1 MKGNAKR
8 GEARERLAKAA
19 IDIFNKRGFTA
30 TSTRMI
36 IQKAKITKPTLYY
49 YFKNKENLYREVIR
63 DIFKHFND
71 QLSSIADGPSSPFNK
86 LVQVVSLY
94 LEDATRKPEEMRL
107 FMMTLYQCDI
117 STPRITMERY
127 VLPGLQSISR
137 IIKECIKGRMIEP
150 DDPLKLSLRLI
161 GIIHIQ
167 VLMLIK
173 GLEYLPRSQPE
184 DIALAFMKS
193 GKKHNYLRR

>member
-1 MKGNAKR
+1 MKDKAKQ
-8 GEARERLAKAA
+8 GGARQRLFKAA
-19 IDIFNKRGFTA
+19 IDVFNKQGFA
-30 TSTRMI
+30 AASIQMI
-36 IQKAKITKPTLYY
+36 IQKANITKPTLYY

-71 QLSSIADGPSSPFNK
+71 QLSSIAAGPSPPFNK
-86 LVQVVSLY
+86 LVQVISLY
-94 LEDATRKPEEMRL
+94 LDDAMEKSGEMRL
-107 FMMTLYQCDI
+107 IIMTLYQCDI
-117 STPRITMERY
+117 STPRINMERY

-173 GLEYLPRSQPE
+173 GPEYLPRSQPE
-184 DIALAFMKS
+184 DIAFAFIKS
-193 GKKHNYLRR
+193 GKKRR